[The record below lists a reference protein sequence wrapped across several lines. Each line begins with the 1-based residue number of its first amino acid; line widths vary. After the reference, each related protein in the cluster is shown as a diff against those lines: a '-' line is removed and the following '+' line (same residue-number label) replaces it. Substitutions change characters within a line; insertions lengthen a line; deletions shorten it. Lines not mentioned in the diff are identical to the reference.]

1 MLARLVAEVRSGEYD
16 RIHAMIA
23 NAPDDELRM
32 ALDALLEVPEGR
44 HVTEF
49 ERLRT
54 PVVAVS
60 GQGMKDALDRAAD
73 VYSLKA
79 GEVDLARIPPVK
91 LAELARPPWSL
102 KERSTATSTTL
113 TASQLHLLV
122 SGPEDS
128 TSIEVVVP
136 HAQH

>member
-1 MLARLVAEVRSGEYD
+1 MGSGPIRGLHAVPRPATAGSACVHRRDVEAVRV
-16 RIHAMIA
+16 
-23 NAPDDELRM
+23 DDM
-32 ALDALLEVPEGR
+32 
-44 HVTEF
+44 
-49 ERLRT
+49 
-54 PVVAVS
+54 
-60 GQGMKDALDRAAD
+60 
-73 VYSLKA
+73 
-79 GEVDLARIPPVK
+79 K

-113 TASQLHLLV
+113 TASQLHLFV